1 MVVVVEAVEVA
12 VVVITEVVAVIEE
25 TITTEKK

>member
-1 MVVVVEAVEVA
+1 MVVEAVEVA

-25 TITTEKK
+25 TIITEKK